1 MGGGEGVHT
10 SVVDSGVKRKMSSSL
25 VLERWVVVCH
35 RCWELNSGPMQ
46 EQYVLSTAQPSPQ
59 PHELCIFGGL
69 VYQQR

>member
-1 MGGGEGVHT
+1 MCVCAST

-46 EQYVLSTAQPSPQ
+46 EQYVRFQLLSHLLSLMNFASS
-59 PHELCIFGGL
+59 
-69 VYQQR
+69 VA